1 MPTLY
6 PDRQDEPIDDATGHG
21 PASLYRS
28 YAAAMKREFAASG
41 GQPPTLA
48 EAFQGMVSAVRS
60 LGGDRHAM
68 DVLARAHFTGR
79 GNRAF
84 QFPGYLGLDTIL
96 RAGTESLS
104 GGSTYGFLVKP
115 QYAGYVADK
124 ARHTLGPWSFCNI
137 KEIPPCREYKLG
149 INAETVNSMTG
160 NTGNMFGGFKPSV
173 GHGELVF
180 GSTKSDGKVAE
191 VTATIDRMLVYTQ
204 LSEDIWQDS
213 SKLHEWLWYGVH
225 TMIRNLVEYCMIQGS
240 PTGAGPEGV
249 LMDGGPG
256 RATVQVARA
265 VANQI
270 SMADID
276 SLWAGLSVGGSENAV
291 WILSKPAMKYVR
303 SLATSGTY
311 PALQFPRDWSPN
323 DPNRRSAI
331 YGRPVLLSP
340 YASPLGTPGDICAA
354 DFSDYTLYYVRPNRF
369 ASDNSVIPTGAL
381 DVEFGTEID
390 SAHRGFAGF
399 VGENDVVEMRVSSD
413 KLFDTDTL
421 SVGFKARIG
430 GCSVWPSTATEAGAT
445 VGWASVLTT

>member
-6 PDRQDEPIDDATGHG
+6 PNRNDEAIDESATDHG
-21 PASLYRS
+21 ALGLYRS
-28 YAAAMKREFAASG
+28 YTAAMKREFAASG

-48 EAFQGMVSAVRS
+48 EAFQGMIWS
-60 LGGDRHAM
+60 LGGDRPAM
-68 DVLARAHFTGR
+68 DVLARAHFTPR
-79 GNRAF
+79 GNRAY
-84 QFPGYLGLDTIL
+84 QLPGYLGLDTIL

-104 GGSTYGFLVKP
+104 GGSTYGFLVRP

-149 INAETVNSMTG
+149 ITAETTNSVTG

-180 GSTKSDGKVAE
+180 GSTNSDGKVAE
-191 VTATIDRMLVYTQ
+191 VTATIDRMLLYTQ

-225 TMIRNLVEYCMIQGS
+225 TMVRNLVEYCMIQGS

-249 LMDGGPG
+249 LMNGVPG

-265 VANQI
+265 GAGAI
-270 SMADID
+270 AAADID
-276 SLWAGLSVGGSENAV
+276 SLWEAIATGNCENAV
-291 WILSKPAMKYVR
+291 WHCSKPVMQALR
-303 SLATSGTY
+303 ALAVSGLY
-311 PALQFPRDWSPN
+311 PFLQFPHGWSP
-323 DPNRRSAI
+323 DRPNRRPTI

-340 YASPLGTPGDICAA
+340 YCSALGTAGDLVVS
-354 DFSDYTLYYVRPNRF
+354 DWSDYELLYVRPNRMG
-369 ASDNSVIPTGAL
+369 SDNSVIPAGVL
-381 DVEFGTEID
+381 DVEFGTEVD

-399 VGENDVVEMRVSSD
+399 AGEKDVVEMRVSTD

-421 SVGFKARIG
+421 AVGFKARIG
-430 GCSVWPSTATEAGAT
+430 GAWRWPSTATEVGVT
-445 VGWASVLTT
+445 VGPAAVLTTGT